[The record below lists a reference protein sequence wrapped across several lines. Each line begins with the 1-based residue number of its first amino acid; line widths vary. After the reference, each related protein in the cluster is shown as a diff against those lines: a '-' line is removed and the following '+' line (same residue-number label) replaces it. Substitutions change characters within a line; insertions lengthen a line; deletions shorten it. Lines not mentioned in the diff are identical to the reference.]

1 MGIMAEKMERN
12 VNAAEMSDQD
22 VLNML
27 ARIFGV
33 GDEEELATAYSAH

>member
-1 MGIMAEKMERN
+1 MSIKSKKMVRKL
-12 VNAAEMSDQD
+12 NAVEMTDRE
-22 VLNML
+22 VLDML